1 MPKYYYH
8 CHTCHSDFFVHHMIS
23 EHQETCTECGLPE
36 ISKLLTKPLYFDKKI
51 KKTATGQVTKK
62 YIDDNKKILEDM
74 KKEVKSETYE

>member
-8 CHTCHSDFFVHHMIS
+8 CHICHSDFFVHHMMS
-23 EHQETCTECGLPE
+23 ERQEICTECGLSE

-51 KKTATGQVTKK
+51 KKIATGQVTKK

-74 KKEVKSETYE
+74 KKEVESETYD

>member
-8 CHTCHSDFFVHHMIS
+8 CHTCHCNFFAHHMIS
-23 EHQETCTECGLPE
+23 ERQETCNECGLTE
-36 ISKLLTKPLYFDKKI
+36 ISKLLTKPLYFDKKA
-51 KKTATGQVTKK
+51 KKSVTGQVTKK

>member
-1 MPKYYYH
+1 
-8 CHTCHSDFFVHHMIS
+8 MIS

-51 KKTATGQVTKK
+51 KKTATGRVTKK

>member
-1 MPKYYYH
+1 
-8 CHTCHSDFFVHHMIS
+8 MIS